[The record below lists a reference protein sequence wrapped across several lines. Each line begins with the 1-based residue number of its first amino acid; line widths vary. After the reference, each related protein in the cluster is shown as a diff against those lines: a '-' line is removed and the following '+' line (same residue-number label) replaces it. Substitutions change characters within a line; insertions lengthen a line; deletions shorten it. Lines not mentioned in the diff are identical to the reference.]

1 MKNGKIISKSISLKQ
16 KNKKRNKESIKANNT
31 RNYLLKLCDDELK
44 IFKQSKI
51 LINSQTTEEYMENY
65 FQNFTITLEIY
76 NNNSHQNYSNEK
88 NIPFKMIKQK
98 YHSSFFDNKKLSI
111 GEKKCKKFEK
121 FLKMKCHT
129 DDEPY
134 FFYEDSLSNNSYSSN
149 DEISFTKNYKKFLS
163 KNSFEYLR
171 NIFHSIHK
179 EFHRKLISN
188 EILDLLLNINLNSL
202 KDKNKENYEK
212 IEDKKFRP
220 KSADLYSKRKQFK
233 EKKKFISKDIFA
245 IKLFRCLEE

>member
-1 MKNGKIISKSISLKQ
+1 MKNGKLISKSISLKQ
-16 KNKKRNKESIKANNT
+16 KNKKGNKESIKANNT

-76 NNNSHQNYSNEK
+76 NNNSHQNYCNEN
-88 NIPFKMIKQK
+88 NIPFKMIKPK

-134 FFYEDSLSNNSYSSN
+134 FFYEDSLSNNSL
-149 DEISFTKNYKKFLS
+149 FKLS
-163 KNSFEYLR
+163 
-171 NIFHSIHK
+171 
-179 EFHRKLISN
+179 EFI
-188 EILDLLLNINLNSL
+188 
-202 KDKNKENYEK
+202 
-212 IEDKKFRP
+212 
-220 KSADLYSKRKQFK
+220 
-233 EKKKFISKDIFA
+233 
-245 IKLFRCLEE
+245 